1 MPGWLR
7 RVRGAVLMG
16 LTWAIGW
23 GLVGGLLELLANFIP
38 GLNVVDM
45 WIQTLAIPG
54 FIAGTCFSLVLRVAA
69 GGRKFNEL
77 SLPRFGAWGAI
88 GGLLLGGVLFLL
100 TAGAEIHWWRTAVT
114 LGTLTLVSAASAV
127 GTLALARKGDD
138 PPALGDGPGPVA
150 LR

>member
-23 GLVGGLLELLANFIP
+23 GMIGGMLELLANVIP

-54 FIAGTCFSLVLRVAA
+54 FIGGTLFSLVLGVAA
-69 GGRKFNEL
+69 RGRKFHEL

-100 TAGAEIHWWRTAVT
+100 TAGAEIHWWRTALT
-114 LGTLTLVSAASAV
+114 LGTLTLVSAASAA
-127 GTLALARKGDD
+127 GTLALARRGEA
-138 PPALGDGPGPVA
+138 PLALGDGPGPKA
-150 LR
+150 LP

>member
-23 GLVGGLLELLANFIP
+23 GLVGGMLELLANVIP

-54 FIAGTCFSLVLRVAA
+54 FIGGTLFSLVLGVAA
-69 GGRKFNEL
+69 RGRKFNEL
-77 SLPRFGAWGAI
+77 SLPRFSAWGAI

-100 TAGAEIHWWRTAVT
+100 TAGAEIHWWRTAIT
-114 LGTLTLVSAASAV
+114 LSTLTLVSAASAA
-127 GTLALARKGDD
+127 GTLALARSGED
-138 PPALGDGPGPVA
+138 PPTLGDGCGHRA